1 MLSDGKKI
9 NFKKL
14 MTLKYINFT
23 TLKLFQPLVR
33 NHVFT
38 PEPHNNGHFK
48 EYILKLIQTYH
59 KTLIIKKKL
68 FFLKL
73 RLEHKIYL
81 ESQLNQVQ
89 IEK

>member
-14 MTLKYINFT
+14 KTLKYINFT

-38 PEPHNNGHFK
+38 SEPHNNGHFK
-48 EYILKLIQTYH
+48 ECILKLIQTYY
-59 KTLIIKKKL
+59 KTLIIQKTSSL
-68 FFLKL
+68 
-73 RLEHKIYL
+73 
-81 ESQLNQVQ
+81 
-89 IEK
+89 

>member
-14 MTLKYINFT
+14 KTLKYINFT

-48 EYILKLIQTYH
+48 ECILKLI
-59 KTLIIKKKL
+59 
-68 FFLKL
+68 
-73 RLEHKIYL
+73 
-81 ESQLNQVQ
+81 
-89 IEK
+89 